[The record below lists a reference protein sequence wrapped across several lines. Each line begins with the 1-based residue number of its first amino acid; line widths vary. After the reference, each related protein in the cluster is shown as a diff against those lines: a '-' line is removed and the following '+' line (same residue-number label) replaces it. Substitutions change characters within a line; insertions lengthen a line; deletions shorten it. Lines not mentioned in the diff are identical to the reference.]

1 MAKAI
6 DAAIFTQ
13 LTSDQ
18 SSGSAYDLVSG
29 RIAASYG
36 DPGEDFPLITFEQVS
51 DDVVKDFGGSS
62 MTHKT
67 VYDINVF
74 GRWED
79 GLAELGNIAD
89 KVIELFGTPVNGAG
103 TNFDRIYMECIS
115 GALISRDDE
124 LVVATISVSARGT
137 QTGAL

>member
-6 DAAIFTQ
+6 DQAIYTQ
-13 LTSDQ
+13 LISDQ
-18 SSGSAYDLVSG
+18 SSGSAFDLVSG

-51 DDVVKDFGGSS
+51 DEVTKEFGGVN
-62 MTHKT
+62 MTHKA
-67 VYDINVF
+67 VYEISVF

-79 GLAELGNIAD
+79 GLAQLGDIAD
-89 KVIELFGTPVNGAG
+89 KVIELFGTPVNGSG
-103 TNFDRIYMECIS
+103 TNFDRIYMECTS
-115 GALISRDDE
+115 GASITRDDE
-124 LVVATISVSARGT
+124 LVVATINVSARGT

>member
-6 DAAIFTQ
+6 DQAIYTQ
-13 LTSDQ
+13 LISDQ
-18 SSGSAYDLVSG
+18 NAGSAHDLVSG
-29 RIAASYG
+29 RISASYG

-51 DDVVKDFGGSS
+51 DEVVKDFGGSS
-62 MTHKT
+62 MTHKS
-67 VYDINVF
+67 VYEISVF
-74 GRWED
+74 GRWEN
-79 GLAELGNIAD
+79 GLAELGDIAD
-89 KVIELFGTPVNGAG
+89 KVIELFGTPVNGSG

-115 GALISRDDE
+115 GASITRDDE